1 MINRTLIKMNRPTSS
16 ILLLIAL
23 YIVIA
28 ILAGWRALESQTFD
42 LFTLG
47 VIPVLIGL
55 IARTAWASLVLKIY
69 IGIQTLGFTALGAT
83 AIIAYQITPEDVKVV
98 VRGQELPIW
107 AIAMVVLIL
116 LSFQWY
122 MAFSKGLK
130 HYLAVI
136 VDTGE
141 KA

>member
-1 MINRTLIKMNRPTSS
+1 MNRPSPS

-28 ILAGWRALESQTFD
+28 ILAGWRALDSQTLD

-47 VIPVLIGL
+47 VIPVIIGL
-55 IARTAWASLVLKIY
+55 IARTSWASLVLKIY

-83 AIIAYQITPEDVKVV
+83 AVIAYQITPEDVKVV

-107 AIAMVVLIL
+107 AIALVVTAL

-122 MAFSKGLK
+122 MAFSKGMK
-130 HYLAVI
+130 KYLPQATKTS
-136 VDTGE
+136 DQT

>member
-1 MINRTLIKMNRPTSS
+1 MFNHSLTKMNRPTSS
-16 ILLLIAL
+16 ILLLITL

-28 ILAGWRALESQTFD
+28 ILAGWRALESQTVD

-55 IARTAWASLVLKIY
+55 IARTAWVSLVLKIY
-69 IGIQTLGFTALGAT
+69 IGIQTLGFMALGAT
-83 AIIAYQITPEDVKVV
+83 AIIAYQITPEDVKVI

-107 AIAMVVLIL
+107 AIALVVIIL

-130 HYLAVI
+130 HYLSAPA
-136 VDTGE
+136 DAGDR
-141 KA
+141 A

>member
-1 MINRTLIKMNRPTSS
+1 MNRPSPS

-28 ILAGWRALESQTFD
+28 ILAGWRALDSQTLD

-55 IARTAWASLVLKIY
+55 IARTSWASLVLKIY

-83 AIIAYQITPEDVKVV
+83 AVIAYQITPEDVKVV

-107 AIAMVVLIL
+107 AIALVVTAL

-130 HYLAVI
+130 QYLPQAAQTS
-136 VDTGE
+136 DQT